1 MTLKGASSENTGR
14 LRSLMSQMS
23 EMKEVQ
29 DVGAKDNKQILES
42 IQQLR
47 DDVLT
52 SRREKLS
59 LLPLPLAKLDIIS
72 ISTPTFSVS
81 ESSSHGNPLRGTF
94 NGNPITF
101 QEIIGKEAV
110 SDGLPRVVK
119 LYKEMADVAQIQT
132 LYGIVEKE
140 GRLYAIME
148 DMTVRYTSLSDAV
161 ATGTTIKLSRL
172 QKLKI
177 AYEIA
182 ATLSALHR
190 GSILVKV
197 LSDVTVHLEQLP
209 DGRVRAKLSE
219 LDHARRVSC
228 A

>member
-1 MTLKGASSENTGR
+1 
-14 LRSLMSQMS
+14 MS
-23 EMKEVQ
+23 EMKEMQ
-29 DVGAKDNKQILES
+29 DVGARDSKQILES

-47 DDVLT
+47 DDVLK

-59 LLPLPLAKLDIIS
+59 LLPLPPAQLESIS
-72 ISTPTFSVS
+72 ISTPTIHVS
-81 ESSSHGNPLRGTF
+81 ESSSHGNPLKGTF
-94 NGNPITF
+94 NGNPVTF
-101 QEIIGKEAV
+101 QEIINKEGV

-132 LYGIVEKE
+132 LYAIAEKE
-140 GRLYAIME
+140 GKLFAIME
-148 DMTVRYTSLSDAV
+148 DMAVRYTNLSDGV
-161 ATGTTIKLSRL
+161 ATGTITKLSRL

-190 GSILVKV
+190 SGILVKV
-197 LSDVTVHLEQLP
+197 LSDVTVHFEQLP
-209 DGRVRAKLSE
+209 DGGMRAKLSE

-228 A
+228 ASHHTTL